1 MIFEN
6 ALINSKNI
14 HIKVILSCILIASF
28 VLVLRNLGHS
38 KIHYWDEGYHAIVA
52 RNLTKHPLK
61 FTLYDQPWLKYDYK
75 SWGNNHI
82 WLHKPPVA
90 MWQICVSHFIF
101 GINAFALRLPSA
113 ISLVLSAWLTFR
125 ITSDIFDKRAGIIA
139 AFLQAFNPFLFASVH
154 GYRYSD
160 HIDIA
165 LLLWVQVSCWF
176 LLRGIRSGKRR
187 NYILSGVAMGIAY
200 LSKSYLALITFG
212 LATVVLFVALF
223 KRIIRKY
230 KAKRVQT
237 TSLEGQEEADDAV
250 PDEEHVKIRLSD
262 VVVQLLAGIATVA
275 PWTIYCLIKYPKEF
289 IWEHKRVLDHLN
301 TNVEGWGASWDR
313 PLFEYMPLFYPY
325 IYAAIFAAA
334 LCLLV
339 VMFRHWRLPELF
351 VLAWGIGVILPHTL
365 AETKTPSAT
374 MISVPALVICLAA
387 VISRAYQYR
396 FTESMTTELFPP
408 RSNGSG
414 EQQSWLNT
422 AIWSASMVSIA
433 AISIVNTLVHSGK
446 WLSVNVSGKGIGFFQ
461 FDSIKGIAPF
471 IHKHFIIVE
480 QLIVF
485 GLLLAIFYGI
495 YRLFR
500 RKEWLRWVWMV
511 GRVVALV
518 LALFYAG
525 RYVYASY
532 MVTERNEQIPL
543 YVQSGKRI
551 QQEMSENV
559 CFFLDEQ
566 RSGAHFDLMY
576 YADRSTYPLKITNE
590 AEQQILETKAKEA
603 RQAGAI
609 PYLFSVTERE
619 YSYPLYIEDE
629 VDVGNGNTQKYRIF
643 EITDAE

>member
-1 MIFEN
+1 MNFEN
-6 ALINSKNI
+6 SFINSKNI
-14 HIKVILSCILIASF
+14 HIKIILSCILIASF

-125 ITSDIFDKRAGIIA
+125 IASDLFDKRAGLIA

-187 NYILSGVAMGIAY
+187 NYILSGIAMGIAY

-212 LATVVLFVALF
+212 LAVVVWFVALF
-223 KRIIRKY
+223 KQLIRKY
-230 KAKRVQT
+230 KAKKVQT
-237 TSLEGQEEADDAV
+237 ASLEGQEGASDAES
-250 PDEEHVKIRLSD
+250 DEENVKIRLSD
-262 VVVQLLAGIATVA
+262 VVIQLFVGIATVA

-289 IWEHKRVLDHLN
+289 IWEHRRVLDHLN

-339 VMFRHWRLPELF
+339 VMFRHWRLSELF

-374 MISVPALVICLAA
+374 MISVPALVMCLAA
-387 VISRAYQYR
+387 VISRVYQ
-396 FTESMTTELFPP
+396 FQSTEHSANNLFPL
-408 RSNGSG
+408 RNNGIS
-414 EQQSWLNT
+414 EQGWIYT
-422 AIWSASMVSIA
+422 AIWSAAMLSIT
-433 AISIVNTLVHSGK
+433 AISIVITLVHSGK
-446 WLSVNVSGKGIGFFQ
+446 WLSVNVSGKGIGFLQ
-461 FDSIKGIAPF
+461 FNSIKGLAPF
-471 IHKHFIIVE
+471 IHKHFVIVE

-485 GLLLAIFYGI
+485 VLLLAIFYGI
-495 YRLFR
+495 YRLFHQ
-500 RKEWLRWVWMV
+500 KDWLRWIWIGV
-511 GRVVALV
+511 RAVAL
-518 LALFYAG
+518 LIALFYAG

-543 YVQSGKRI
+543 YVESGKRI
-551 QQEMSENV
+551 QQEMSNNV

-576 YADRSTYPLKITNE
+576 YADRSTYPLKITND

-619 YSYPLYIEDE
+619 YDYPLYIQEE
-629 VDVGNGNTQKYRIF
+629 IDVGNGNKQRYRIF
-643 EITDAE
+643 EITDVE

>member
-1 MIFEN
+1 MNFEN
-6 ALINSKNI
+6 TFINSKNI
-14 HIKVILSCILIASF
+14 HIKIILLCILIASF

-38 KIHYWDEGYHAIVA
+38 KIHFWDEGFHAIVA

-61 FTLYDQPWLKYDYK
+61 FTLYDQPWLEYDYK
-75 SWGNNHI
+75 HWGNNHI

-90 MWQICVSHFIF
+90 MWQICLSHFIF

-125 ITSDIFDKRAGIIA
+125 IASDLFDKRAGLIA

-212 LATVVLFVALF
+212 LAAVVWFVALF

-230 KAKRVQT
+230 KAKRIQT
-237 TSLEGQEEADDAV
+237 IPLEAQEEVGDAV
-250 PDEEHVKIRLSD
+250 SDEENVKIRLSD
-262 VVVQLLAGIATVA
+262 VVIQFFAGIGTVA

-289 IWEHKRVLDHLN
+289 IWEHKRVIDHLN
-301 TNVEGWGASWDR
+301 TNVEGWAASWDR
-313 PLFEYMPLFYPY
+313 PLFEYMPLFYPF
-325 IYAAIFAAA
+325 IYAAIFAVV

-351 VLAWGIGVILPHTL
+351 VLAWSVGVILPHTL
-365 AETKTPSAT
+365 AQTKTPSAT
-374 MISVPALVICLAA
+374 MISVPALVMCLAA

-396 FTESMTTELFPP
+396 YTEHNVNELFPP
-408 RSNGSG
+408 RGII
-414 EQQSWLNT
+414 EQQGWLWT
-422 AIWSASMVSIA
+422 AIWGASMLSIGI
-433 AISIVNTLVHSGK
+433 ISIGGTLVHNRK
-446 WLSVNVSGKGIGFFQ
+446 WLSIAVSGKGIGFLQ
-461 FDSIKGIAPF
+461 FDNIKGFAPF
-471 IHKHFIIVE
+471 IHKHFVIVE

-485 GLLLAIFYGI
+485 GLLLAIFFGVYQLL
-495 YRLFR
+495 RQ
-500 RKEWLRWVWMV
+500 KEWQRWVWMGV
-511 GRVVALV
+511 RVVALV

-525 RYVYASY
+525 RYVQAAYN
-532 MVTERNEQIPL
+532 VTERNAQIPL
-543 YVQSGKRI
+543 YVQSGERI
-551 QQEMSENV
+551 QQEMPKNV

-566 RSGAHFDLMY
+566 RTGAHFDLMY

-590 AEQQILETKAKEA
+590 AEQKILETKAKEA

-609 PYLFSVTERE
+609 PYLFSVTNRE
-619 YSYPLYIEDE
+619 YSYPLYIDE
-629 VDVGNGNTQKYRIF
+629 KIEVGNGNKQRYRIF
-643 EITDAE
+643 EITEAE